1 MGFLDALKKGMKK
14 TAAAFSFKKIDFNS
28 LEQLEEALICADA
41 GYAMT
46 EEILTHVKRK
56 KPTTPAEM
64 TNALYEII
72 VEKLTP
78 VARPLEIDSAHKP
91 FVVLMTGVNGAGKT
105 TTIGKLGKMYKEQGL
120 KVSFVAADT
129 FRAGATEQLQKWGER
144 IGAPVYA
151 AKTGADAA
159 GLVFDAMT
167 QSRTRGDDVL
177 FIDTAGRLHNKT
189 DLMNELEK
197 ITRVMKKVD
206 ESAPHATLLVLDAT
220 GGQNA
225 LAQVKAFSDCVGL
238 TGLIMTKLD
247 GTAKGGILLALTEAF
262 HLPIHA
268 LGVGEQAEDLNAFT
282 AAQYADSLLK
292 E

>member
-14 TAAAFSFKKIDFNS
+14 TAAAFSFKKIDFDS
-28 LEQLEEALICADA
+28 LEQLEEALICADV

-56 KPTTPAEM
+56 KPTMPAEM

-167 QSRTRGDDVL
+167 QSRARGDDVL

>member
-14 TAAAFSFKKIDFNS
+14 TAAAFSFKKIDFDS
-28 LEQLEEALICADA
+28 LEQLEEALICADV
-41 GYAMT
+41 GYGAT
-46 EEILTHVKRK
+46 EEILTHVKKK
-56 KPTTPAEM
+56 KPTNSAEM
-64 TNALYEII
+64 TAAIEEII
-72 VEKLTP
+72 VAKLTP
-78 VARPLEIDSAHKP
+78 VARSLEIDRTHKP

-105 TTIGKLGKMYKEQGL
+105 TTIGKLGKIYKDQGL

-144 IGAPVYA
+144 IGATVYA

-159 GLVFDAMT
+159 GLVFDALT
-167 QSRTRGDDVL
+167 QSRANGDDIL

-197 ITRVMKKVD
+197 ITRVIRKID

-220 GGQNA
+220 VGQNA
-225 LAQVKAFSDCVGL
+225 IAQVKAFSDCVGL

-247 GTAKGGILLALTEAF
+247 GTAKGGILLALTDAF

-268 LGVGEQAEDLNAFT
+268 LGVGEKVEDLQSFT
-282 AAQYADSLLK
+282 AQQYADSLLK